1 MMALPDDQ
9 IFPEEMEKYRRIFH
23 GMPDYATFSNM
34 ETGKFID
41 VNLGFENMIG
51 YRREEVIGRTSAS
64 IQLWV
69 SEDDRDAAVEAL
81 RHQDKISITTYFRR
95 KSGEHL
101 LVEASLATF
110 KMQDELLLVAVVRD
124 ITARH
129 QAEQELL
136 QYRNQLERLVTQR
149 TAELENAM
157 ERLRELT
164 VHDEMTG
171 VGNRRDLN
179 NKLEMERQLFNRTR
193 LPFSI
198 AVLDL
203 DGFKA
208 VNDQCG
214 HTLGDE
220 VIKAFA
226 RIVQSEIR
234 VVDYLARYGGDEFVI
249 VMNNV
254 TATAA
259 TGLLQRI
266 RNAVEHHAWNTL
278 AAGIRLTTSIG
289 VATYQ
294 DGEQVEKTFS
304 RADAALYKAK
314 LNGKNC
320 IVAAEP

>member
-1 MMALPDDQ
+1 MISPDDQ

-23 GMPDYATFSNM
+23 GMPDYATFSNL

-41 VNLGFENMIG
+41 VNPGFEKMIG
-51 YRREEVIGRTSAS
+51 YRRDEVIGKTSAS
-64 IQLWV
+64 IRLWV
-69 SEDDRDAAVEAL
+69 SEEDRNAAVEAL
-81 RHQDKISITTYFRR
+81 RHRDKVSITTYFRR
-95 KSGEHL
+95 KNGDHV
-101 LVEASLATF
+101 LVDASLATF
-110 KMQDELLLVAVVRD
+110 KMQDELLLVAIVRD

-136 QYRNQLERLVTQR
+136 QYRNQLEQLVAQR
-149 TAELENAM
+149 TAELEKAM

-171 VGNRRDLN
+171 VGNRRDLK
-179 NKLEMERQLFNRTR
+179 NKLESERQLFIRTR

-203 DGFKA
+203 DGFKT
-208 VNDQCG
+208 VNDRFG

-226 RIVQSEIR
+226 RIVKSEIR
-234 VVDYLARYGGDEFVI
+234 VVDYLARYGGDEFVV

-254 TATAA
+254 TAATAI
-259 TGLLQRI
+259 TLLQRVQK
-266 RNAVEHHAWNTL
+266 AVENYAWDTL
-278 AAGIRLTTSIG
+278 AAGIHLTTSIG
-289 VATYQ
+289 VAAYR
-294 DGEQVEKTFS
+294 DGEQVENTFS

-314 LNGKNC
+314 LNGKNR
-320 IVAAEP
+320 IVAADS

>member
-1 MMALPDDQ
+1 MALPEDQ
-9 IFPEEMEKYRRIFH
+9 VFPEEMEKYRRIFH
-23 GMPDYATFSNM
+23 GMPDYATFSNL

-41 VNLGFENMIG
+41 VNLGFENMTG
-51 YRREEVIGRTSAS
+51 YRREEVIGRTAAS

-69 SEDDRDAAVEAL
+69 SEEDRDAAVEAL
-81 RHQDKISITTYFRR
+81 RHRDKISITTFFRR
-95 KSGEHL
+95 KDGTHI

-110 KMQDELLLVAVVRD
+110 KVQDELLLVAVVRD

-136 QYRNQLERLVTQR
+136 QYRNELERLVAQR
-149 TAELENAM
+149 TAELETAM
-157 ERLRELT
+157 ERLHELT
-164 VHDEMTG
+164 IHDEMTG
-171 VGNRRDLN
+171 VGNRRDLK

-208 VNDQCG
+208 VNDRFG
-214 HTLGDE
+214 HTVGDE

-226 RIVQSEIR
+226 RIVKSEIR
-234 VVDYLARYGGDEFVI
+234 VVDYLARYGGDEFVV
-249 VMNNV
+249 VMKNV
-254 TATAA
+254 NAA
-259 TGLLQRI
+259 AAVTLLQRI
-266 RNAVEHHAWNTL
+266 RNVVETYAWNTL
-278 AAGIRLTTSIG
+278 AAGIKLTTSIG
-289 VATYQ
+289 VAAYQ
-294 DGEQVEKTFS
+294 DGEQVENTFS

-320 IVAAEP
+320 IVAADS